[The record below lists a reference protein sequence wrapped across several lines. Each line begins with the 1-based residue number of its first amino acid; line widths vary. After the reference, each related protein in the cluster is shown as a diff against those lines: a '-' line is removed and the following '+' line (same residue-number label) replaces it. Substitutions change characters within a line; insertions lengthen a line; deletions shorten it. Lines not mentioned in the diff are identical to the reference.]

1 MIAPLTL
8 FISLSVLLYIARG
21 CWIILKRVLFK
32 STLHNVPGPP
42 SKSFIQ
48 GVLPEVFNE
57 RAWDVHQ
64 QISKTYGGIIKLK
77 APLGEEQLYVFDPKA
92 MHHILLQDAHMFT
105 ESPFLIEGTKL
116 LFGPGLLGTY
126 GEQHRRQRRLINP
139 LFSNANMREMGYAKG
154 KCIAKYGVFLI
165 ADDLPLGLGTI
176 DMLSWASRTALELI
190 GQCGIGY
197 SFDPLTEDE
206 PNHPYILA
214 AKALVPA
221 ANKVL
226 LPAQFFLATIV
237 KIDAP
242 RLKRWLIDHLPW
254 KALKDLQNIVDTFH
268 ETSLDILRMHTG
280 HDMKTS
286 DKKKL
291 AGFVGDG
298 KDILS
303 HILRTNEEAGK
314 DERLTEAELL
324 GEMSALTFAATDT
337 TSSSIARTLFLL
349 ATHRDIQDKLRQEMA
364 ESKGSL
370 PEGEELAYDEILALP
385 YLDAVCR
392 ETLRLYSPP
401 SGVMRMS
408 REETILPLSTP
419 IKGVDGSELTEVV
432 VPKNTNI
439 YISILSHNR
448 NPDLWGPDAHEY
460 IPERWLKAV
469 PDKVAEA
476 QVPGV
481 YSHMMTFSGGG
492 RGCIGFRFAILEM
505 KVILSML
512 IENFRFSLSKKDIEW
527 RMTHAVATATV
538 VGNDIPQLPLIVER
552 V

>member
-1 MIAPLTL
+1 MVAPITL
-8 FISLSVLLYIARG
+8 VISLSVLLYIARG

-32 STLHNVPGPP
+32 TTLHNVPGPP

-57 RAWDVHQ
+57 RAWDIHQ
-64 QISKTYGGIIKLK
+64 EISETCLSILFR
-77 APLGEEQLYVFDPKA
+77 LLFREEQLYVFDPKA
-92 MHHILLQDAHMFT
+92 MHHILLQDAHMFI
-105 ESPFLIEGTKL
+105 EPPFLIEGIKL
-116 LFGPGLLGTY
+116 VFGPGLSGTD
-126 GEQHRRQRRLINP
+126 GEQHRRQRKLINP
-139 LFSNANMREMGYAKG
+139 LFSNANLREMVPTFYHVAHKLCNTLANKVRDG
-154 KCIAKYGVFLI
+154 
-165 ADDLPLGLGTI
+165 PQEI

-206 PNHPYILA
+206 PNHRYILA
-214 AKALVPA
+214 AKALVPT

-242 RLKRWLIDHLPW
+242 KLKRWLIDHLPW
-254 KALKDLQNIVDTFH
+254 KALKDLRNMVDTFH
-268 ETSLDILRMHTG
+268 ETSVDILRMHTG
-280 HDMKTS
+280 HGLETS
-286 DKKKL
+286 DRKTL
-291 AGFVGDG
+291 DGFVGDG

-324 GEMSALTFAATDT
+324 GVMSGLAFAATDT
-337 TSSSIARTLFLL
+337 TSSSISRTLFLL
-349 ATHRDIQDKLRQEMA
+349 ATHQDIQDKLRQEIA
-364 ESKGSL
+364 ECKGSL
-370 PEGEELAYDEILALP
+370 SDGEELGYDELLALP

-392 ETLRLYSPP
+392 ETLRLHSPP

-419 IKGVDGSELTEVV
+419 IKGVDGSELTEIV

-439 YISILSHNR
+439 YISILSYNR

-460 IPERWLKAV
+460 IPERWLKPV
-469 PDKVAEA
+469 PDKVAKA
-476 QVPGV
+476 QAPGV

-505 KVILSML
+505 SEDVRSV
-512 IENFRFSLSKKDIEW
+512 SLYP
-527 RMTHAVATATV
+527 
-538 VGNDIPQLPLIVER
+538 G
-552 V
+552 